1 MASIRSRKETGLLI
15 IDFRY
20 QNERCREQTLLPD
33 TPANRERV
41 QKLVDRME
49 KAMLN
54 GSFRYADFFPNS
66 PRAAETASATAL
78 AQPTAATA
86 TTPSTQEAVASPV
99 FREFAALWFDE
110 SVPRWRKRNKEAMQ
124 GTLDNILLPA
134 LGDKRLHEIT
144 RADLLAFRADISKRP
159 GHGGG
164 TLSNKRINKIMSILA
179 SVLNEGCDRHGVTSP
194 SRMIKPLKQ
203 KRTEVF
209 PFTLDEVNLIIE
221 KVRKDFRN
229 YLTLRMLSGLRTG
242 EADGLQWEDIDFERG
257 LIRVERT
264 HSRDGDG
271 ETKTEG
277 SRRFVSMVPAV
288 RAALTAQL
296 STKRANCP
304 WVFHSKHGLPV
315 DSVNFTNRIWYPL
328 LRHLALKK
336 RPPYQMRHTA
346 ATLMLAA
353 GENPEWVAQTLGH
366 STTEMLFR
374 VYSRYVP
381 NLTRNDGG
389 AYAGLL
395 TRKLDV
401 ETPPTPAAAAT
412 PSLDLTVLSI
422 EQKAALIALLTQS
435 LTSTKGNT
443 P

>member
-20 QNERCREQTLLPD
+20 QNERCREQTMLPD

-66 PRAAETASATAL
+66 PRAAEVASTAPVVTPPVAPT
-78 AQPTAATA
+78 PTADAKT
-86 TTPSTQEAVASPV
+86 SPV
-99 FREFAALWFDE
+99 FREFAALWFEE
-110 SVPRWRKRNKEAMQ
+110 SVPRWRKRNEEAMRA
-124 GTLDNILLPA
+124 TLDNIILPS
-134 LGDKRLHEIT
+134 LGDKRLHEIS

-164 TLSNKRINKIMSILA
+164 SLSNKRINKIMSILA

-209 PFTLDEVNLIIE
+209 PFTLDEVNLILE
-221 KVRKDFRN
+221 KVRKDYRS
-229 YLTLRMLSGLRTG
+229 YLTVRMFTGLRTG
-242 EADGLQWEDIDFERG
+242 EADGLQWDDIDFERG
-257 LIRVERT
+257 VIRIDRT

-271 ETKTEG
+271 DTKTEG
-277 SRRFVSMVPAV
+277 SRRFITMVPAV
-288 RAALTAQL
+288 QSALTDHVT
-296 STKRANCP
+296 TKRADCP

-315 DSVNFTNRIWYPL
+315 DAVNFTNRVWYPL
-328 LRHLALKK
+328 LRHLGLKK

-374 VYSRYVP
+374 VYSRFVP

-395 TRKLDV
+395 TRKLSGEV
-401 ETPPTPAAAAT
+401 APATASPVDIA
-412 PSLDLTVLSI
+412 SLSI
-422 EQKAALIALLTQS
+422 EQKAALISLLTQS
-435 LTSTKGNT
+435 LTSNKGAT

>member
-1 MASIRSRKETGLLI
+1 MASIRTRKDTGLLI
-15 IDFRY
+15 VDFRY
-20 QNERCREQTLLPD
+20 RNERCREQTLLPD
-33 TPANRERV
+33 VPANRERV
-41 QKLVDRME
+41 QKLVSRME

-66 PRAAETASATAL
+66 PRAAEV
-78 AQPTAATA
+78 A
-86 TTPSTQEAVASPV
+86 TTTADVTTPLPVAPPAPEATVSPV
-99 FREFAALWFDE
+99 FREFAGVWFDE
-110 SVPRWRKRNKEAMQ
+110 SVPRWRKRHEEAIQ
-124 GTLDNILLPA
+124 ATLDNLILPR
-134 LGDKRLHEIT
+134 LGAKRLGEIS
-144 RADLLAFRADISKRP
+144 RADLLAFRAGITKRA

-179 SVLNEGCDRHGVTSP
+179 SVLNEGCDRHGITSP

-209 PFTLDEVNLIIE
+209 PFTFDEVNLIID
-221 KVRKDFRN
+221 KVRKDYRN

-242 EADGLQWEDIDFERG
+242 EADGLQWDDIDFERG
-257 LIRVERT
+257 LIRIERT

-277 SRRFVSMVPAV
+277 SRRFVPMVHAV
-288 RAALTAQL
+288 RAALTDHL
-296 STKRANCP
+296 PTRCKDCP
-304 WVFHSKHGLPV
+304 WVFHSRRGSPM
-315 DSVNFTNRIWYPL
+315 DSVNFTNRVWYPL
-328 LRHLALKK
+328 LRHLGLKK

-346 ATLMLAA
+346 ATLMLAS
-353 GENPEWVAQTLGH
+353 GENPEWVAHTLGH

-395 TRKLDV
+395 KRKL
-401 ETPPTPAAAAT
+401 EGEAPPAPTI
-412 PSLDLTVLSI
+412 DLASLSI
-422 EQKAALIALLTQS
+422 EQKTTLIALLTQS
-435 LTSTKGNT
+435 LTSNKGNT